1 MTVNKEPAIKNY
13 EDFKRR
19 VLTLPEE
26 QQLRVLK
33 KAFDIAYEDLDDKV
47 WRAVATAIK
56 YAKESGIEGHEN
68 FDISEK
74 DLKKLTHIQDAARRQ
89 KD

>member
-1 MTVNKEPAIKNY
+1 MAARKEPPIKNY

-19 VLTLPEE
+19 VLSLPKEL
-26 QQLRVLK
+26 QVRVLT
-33 KAFDIAYEDLDDKV
+33 KAFDIAYAELDDKV
-47 WRAVATAIK
+47 WRAIATAIK
-56 YAKESGIEGHEN
+56 YAKDAKLEGHEN
-68 FDISEK
+68 FDIKEK